1 MYGWRRVCLKKVDYQ
16 VACEQVNLS
25 PSIPRVP
32 SGNHGNWAKKA
43 WELGLG
49 QETDDTPISNNNFY
63 FILLYTL

>member
-1 MYGWRRVCLKKVDYQ
+1 M
-16 VACEQVNLS
+16 ACEQVNLS